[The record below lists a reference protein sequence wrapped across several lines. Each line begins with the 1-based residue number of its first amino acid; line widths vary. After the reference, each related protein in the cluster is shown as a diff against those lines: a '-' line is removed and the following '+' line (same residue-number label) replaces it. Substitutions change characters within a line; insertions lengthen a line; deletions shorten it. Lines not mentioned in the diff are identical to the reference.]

1 MSGDQI
7 QFFSLAAILIFATVN
22 SLFFSQKY
30 GTAKGEVFWLWGM
43 GFLAMSCFS
52 FGLSPIT
59 GRLALAIA
67 NLSLLLS
74 YFSLSLQ
81 IRFWTRGKYN
91 IPLGLIL
98 FGLSYPVMLET
109 VRYLELPYI
118 YRSSVVHGTM
128 TILVG
133 YLLWSTVQLYRRNQ
147 SQPLLM
153 LALTFLVEAGCAM
166 ARTIIPFFQTDSQ
179 TVNWFTEESWMVY
192 ARWIW
197 TTTNA
202 ITYLAIMLY
211 QLEKTTDKKENLES
225 LVAEKDQLLRATTMV
240 SRANNASL
248 LTGSIMHELRQP
260 LSSILLGSSSL
271 RKTLSQTEVN
281 RHADDSMVRYAEMIE
296 KESMRSMA
304 IMNRLEKVYAPDRL
318 TFQRVF
324 LPELVENAISILD
337 NRIQNNRIKIEK
349 HYQSTGEIMG
359 DTLQIESVVTNLVS
373 NAIKA
378 LDQVPGHRIIKIN
391 VKEQNQRI
399 VLEVRDNGP
408 GIQASVLQNMFSL
421 FVSQGDGGIGIG
433 LWLSRIIMEN
443 HHGDI
448 HGKNM
453 PGGGASFL
461 ISFPS
466 LDED

>member
-43 GFLAMSCFS
+43 GFLALSCFS

-260 LSSILLGSSSL
+260 LSSILLGSTSL
-271 RKTLSQTEVN
+271 RKTLSQAEVN

>member
-1 MSGDQI
+1 
-7 QFFSLAAILIFATVN
+7 
-22 SLFFSQKY
+22 
-30 GTAKGEVFWLWGM
+30 
-43 GFLAMSCFS
+43 
-52 FGLSPIT
+52 
-59 GRLALAIA
+59 
-67 NLSLLLS
+67 
-74 YFSLSLQ
+74 
-81 IRFWTRGKYN
+81 
-91 IPLGLIL
+91 
-98 FGLSYPVMLET
+98 
-109 VRYLELPYI
+109 
-118 YRSSVVHGTM
+118 
-128 TILVG
+128 
-133 YLLWSTVQLYRRNQ
+133 
-147 SQPLLM
+147 
-153 LALTFLVEAGCAM
+153 M

-296 KESMRSMA
+296 KESMRSMV

-337 NRIQNNRIKIEK
+337 NRIQNNRINIEK

>member
-260 LSSILLGSSSL
+260 LSSILLGSTSL
-271 RKTLSQTEVN
+271 RKTLSQAEVN

>member
-1 MSGDQI
+1 MTGDQI
-7 QFFSLAAILIFATVN
+7 QFFSLAAILLFATVN
-22 SLFFSQKY
+22 SVFFRQKN
-30 GTAKGEVFWLWGM
+30 GTTKGEDFWLWGM
-43 GFLAMSCFS
+43 GFLALSCFS

-260 LSSILLGSSSL
+260 LSSILLGSTSL
-271 RKTLSQTEVN
+271 RKTLSQAEVN

-359 DTLQIESVVTNLVS
+359 NTLQIESVVTNLVS

>member
-1 MSGDQI
+1 MTGDQI
-7 QFFSLAAILIFATVN
+7 HFFSLAAILSFATVN
-22 SLFFSQKY
+22 SLFFRQKY
-30 GTAKGEVFWLWGM
+30 VTSRGEGFWLWGM
-43 GFLAMSCFS
+43 AFLALSCFS
-52 FGLSPIT
+52 FGLSPQA
-59 GRLALAIA
+59 GRTALAIA

-74 YFSLSLQ
+74 YLSLALQ
-81 IRFWTRGKYN
+81 LRFWKKGLHN
-91 IPLGLIL
+91 IPMLFVLGSMAYLIM
-98 FGLSYPVMLET
+98 VET
-109 VRYLELPYI
+109 TRYLQLPYI

-128 TILVG
+128 TLLVG
-133 YLLWSTVQLYRRNQ
+133 YLLWSTVQLYRRNH
-147 SQPLLM
+147 SQPLIM
-153 LALTFLVEAGCAM
+153 LALTFFVEAGCAM
-166 ARTIIPFFQTDSQ
+166 SRTIIPFFQSDSQ

-192 ARWIW
+192 VRWIW

-202 ITYLAIMLY
+202 ITYLAIMMY
-211 QLEKTTDKKENLES
+211 QLEKTTDKKEHLES
-225 LVAEKDQLLRATTMV
+225 LVAEKDQLLRAATMV

-260 LSSILLGSSSL
+260 LSSILLGSTSL
-271 RKTLSQTEVN
+271 RKSLAHSGTGPS
-281 RHADDSMVRYAEMIE
+281 ADTSISRYTEMIE

-318 TFQRVF
+318 TFQCVF
-324 LPELVENAISILD
+324 LPELVENAISLLE
-337 NRIQNNRIKIEK
+337 NRIQNNHIKIEK
-349 HYQSTGEIMG
+349 YYQSSGEIMG

-378 LDQVPGHRIIKIN
+378 LDQVPGPRIIKIS

-408 GIQASVLQNMFSL
+408 GIEASVLQNIFSL
-421 FVSQGDGGIGIG
+421 FVSQGEGGIGIG

-466 LDED
+466 LDKE

>member
-43 GFLAMSCFS
+43 GFLALSCFS

-296 KESMRSMA
+296 KESMRSMV

-466 LDED
+466 QDED

>member
-43 GFLAMSCFS
+43 GFLALSCFS

-296 KESMRSMA
+296 KESMRSMV